1 MYVIMCISYVY
12 MIHPCGANA
21 TTGMDASGALRLAGD
36 SGVGGLALKR
46 PWTVSDMLNYQRVY
60 KYICIYIY
68 TYICLCNVYNIH
80 TYICIYIYMYVY
92 IYMG

>member
-36 SGVGGLALKR
+36 GGVGGLALKR
-46 PWTVSDMLNYQRVY
+46 PWRVSDMLNYQRVY
-60 KYICIYIY
+60 KYMYIYIY
-68 TYICLCNVYNIH
+68 IC
-80 TYICIYIYMYVY
+80 MYVY
-92 IYMG
+92 IYICMYVCMYI